1 MTASSLS
8 IFKSVLPLALHGSWN
23 LTYSLSRDWR
33 ERNSIPEELRFSII
47 FCFIDISLSILN
59 LSAFFCNNSRTA
71 FGFSL
76 MILSILSYASSW
88 MALLSYLEIVASP
101 QPSNLAKSTWDK
113 SYIFRI
119 ATIWSEVSNP
129 LIFLYALRACKRL
142 IFSILPVVNS
152 FSSSSLSGQ
161 K

>member
-1 MTASSLS
+1 
-8 IFKSVLPLALHGSWN
+8 
-23 LTYSLSRDWR
+23 
-33 ERNSIPEELRFSII
+33 
-47 FCFIDISLSILN
+47 
-59 LSAFFCNNSRTA
+59 
-71 FGFSL
+71 
-76 MILSILSYASSW
+76 

-113 SYIFRI
+113 SYMFLI

-129 LIFLYALRACKRL
+129 LAFLYVLRAFKRL
-142 IFSILPVVNS
+142 MFSILPVVNS